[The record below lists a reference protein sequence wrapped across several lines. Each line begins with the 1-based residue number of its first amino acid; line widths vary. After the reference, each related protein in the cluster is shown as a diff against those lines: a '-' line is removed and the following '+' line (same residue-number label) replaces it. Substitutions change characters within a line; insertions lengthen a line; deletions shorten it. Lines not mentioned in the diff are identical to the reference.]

1 MNYKIVYKLKH
12 ILLTIYLQLCH
23 NVLTVIQYYIIIKK
37 TMASRKDL
45 KKGIIMNVLVACEES
60 QRVTIEFRKLGHQ
73 AYSCDLLE
81 CSGNHPEW
89 HIKKDV
95 TLLLNGN
102 CIFHTVDG
110 VEHEISGKWDMIIAF
125 PPCTYLTVT
134 GNRWFNYEKYGNKA
148 IQRML
153 DRNDAIKFFMT
164 IANADCDKIA
174 IENPVGIMST
184 KWRKPDQI
192 IQPFE
197 FGDAYEKRTC
207 LWLKGLQKLIPTK
220 IVDIPD
226 RVKFKSGKTM
236 AKWYDEAAHLSKEQR
251 ALVRSKTFPGI
262 AKAMATQWGS
272 VEKHYYDYTPDDFIK
287 AGIAKECTDCPDF
300 CEENCIENAE
310 CSSGYDVFDG
320 CKTVKEQQYFDTDSL
335 QPNKEII
342 EKIENINHCPNQNTC
357 CIVSPFVHCN
367 YNYKSD
373 SCIKAHKNFIHDCE
387 QVHKQMKEKH
397 NPEWHHV
404 SLATLANIDNN
415 MLDDKRRLYLT
426 VWGELNKTL
435 KNLHKCNSGLSY
447 ERALSPLRRWIL
459 ELYHNKKITG
469 NFKRYVYIKI
479 SMCNVEC
486 GVWSSAV
493 EVATG
498 QHESRKY
505 NKPTLRY

>member
-1 MNYKIVYKLKH
+1 
-12 ILLTIYLQLCH
+12 
-23 NVLTVIQYYIIIKK
+23 
-37 TMASRKDL
+37 
-45 KKGIIMNVLVACEES
+45 MNVLVACEES

-73 AYSCDLLE
+73 AYSCDLLD

-95 TLLLNGN
+95 ILLLNGN

-153 DRNDAIKFFMT
+153 DRNDAIKFFMA

-207 LWLKGLQKLIPTK
+207 LWLKGLQKLVPTK

-226 RVKFKSGKTM
+226 RIQFKSGKTM
-236 AKWYDEAAHLSKEQR
+236 AKWYVDAGNLSKEQR

-272 VEKHYYDYTPDDFIK
+272 VEKHYYDYTSEDFIQ
-287 AGIAKECTDCPDF
+287 AGIAKECTTCPDF
-300 CEENCIENAE
+300 CEEDCIENTE
-310 CSSGYDVFDG
+310 CAKGYDVFDG
-320 CKTVKEQQYFDTDSL
+320 CKTVKQELNARFGKDRYFDTDCEKTSL
-335 QPNKEII
+335 PCLTCKHFCVRFDNDRIKMAHCVRKNTENYLKAAKNPN
-342 EKIENINHCPNQNTC
+342 
-357 CIVSPFVHCN
+357 
-367 YNYKSD
+367 
-373 SCIKAHKNFIHDCE
+373 
-387 QVHKQMKEKH
+387 
-397 NPEWHHV
+397 WHHV
-404 SLATLANIDNN
+404 SLRTLANIDND
-415 MLDDKRRLYLT
+415 MLDEKRKVYLSFYKKWQE
-426 VWGELNKTL
+426 VR
-435 KNLHKCNSGLSY
+435 KNLRKCSCGYSY
-447 ERALSPLRRWIL
+447 DRCRNVL
-459 ELYHNKKITG
+459 EDHL
-469 NFKRYVYIKI
+469 
-479 SMCNVEC
+479 
-486 GVWSSAV
+486 
-493 EVATG
+493 
-498 QHESRKY
+498 Q
-505 NKPTLRY
+505 